1 MDTSKEWMR
10 ITEAREWMK
19 RYRKKVMEE
28 GKQEAAGWWQMTLS
42 DIAKKRGR
50 AAADQLRQDMNHET
64 RKKS

>member
-1 MDTSKEWMR
+1 MR
-10 ITEAREWMK
+10 ITEAREWIK
-19 RYRKKVMEE
+19 RYRKKVVEE

-50 AAADQLRQDMNHET
+50 AAADQLRQDMNYET